1 MDVKQNKVV
10 YNIEGDDDTIFIP
23 DTTGNMLLITSTNM
37 YRVCTI
43 KSTESDSCDDVS
55 TCSNKLLDP
64 DGNKCQANCDEGKIK
79 MMPESICINSTL
91 CDLNIYVLNT
101 AQTEC
106 GLCNYFYPSGTK
118 YKLNNTA
125 GCLSEIP
132 DNAVYY
138 NELWNIYKCKTDYH
152 LEDNQCKPDY
162 CYETC
167 ETCNEVSNN
176 TTDQKCSSCKSGY
189 SLVDGNCIVT
199 KTTIITQAP
208 TTIPKIPTTAPKIP
222 TTIPKIPTTIPK
234 FPTLIPKIQTTIT
247 SPIPTT
253 IIAFP
258 LTIPQINC
266 VEKCLTCSEDSN
278 RLGLCLTCNTDK
290 GYKKVNYTLV
300 WTQFLDC
307 KKVEDPKLINYYF
320 NETLDEYRPCYKT
333 CK

>member
-1 MDVKQNKVV
+1 MNSNENTINGVEVHGQSTITAAKSYTQGSIDTNYNFYYFTYNNVSDFTSGYSNSYIDTTNDKYADVSTSITNTETPLTFIDNVEIKEINFIPGTKNVYYKIYNKDKGTTYYGLVDVKQNKVV

-55 TCSNKLLDP
+55 TCSNILLDP

-118 YKLNNTA
+118 YKLINTA

-138 NELWNIYKCKTDYH
+138 DELWNIYKCKTDYH

-176 TTDQKCSSCKSGY
+176 ATDQKC
-189 SLVDGNCIVT
+189 
-199 KTTIITQAP
+199 
-208 TTIPKIPTTAPKIP
+208 
-222 TTIPKIPTTIPK
+222 
-234 FPTLIPKIQTTIT
+234 
-247 SPIPTT
+247 
-253 IIAFP
+253 
-258 LTIPQINC
+258 
-266 VEKCLTCSEDSN
+266 
-278 RLGLCLTCNTDK
+278 
-290 GYKKVNYTLV
+290 
-300 WTQFLDC
+300 
-307 KKVEDPKLINYYF
+307 
-320 NETLDEYRPCYKT
+320 
-333 CK
+333 